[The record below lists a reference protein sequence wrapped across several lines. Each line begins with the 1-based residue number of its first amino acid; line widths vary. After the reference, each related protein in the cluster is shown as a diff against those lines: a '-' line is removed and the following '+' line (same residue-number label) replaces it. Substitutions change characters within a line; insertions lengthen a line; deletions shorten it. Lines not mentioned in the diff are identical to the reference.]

1 MPYVSVHVDLDDFD
15 DEDLQQEL
23 ESRGYLV
30 TKDKGLSRAGDI
42 EYVEH
47 LAACGLVDAA
57 REEAL
62 KLVGQVIG
70 RAIR

>member
-15 DEDLQQEL
+15 DADLRKEL

-30 TKDKGLSRAGDI
+30 TEDKGLSSAGDI

-47 LAACGLVDAA
+47 LASSGLLAA
-57 REEAL
+57 AQQEAL

-70 RAIR
+70 RAIH